1 MRGRTPPL
9 ADRLAAL
16 REAVEVADGRL
27 EVPELAQARTLLAKA
42 GAREALGDATV
53 VALAGAT
60 GSGKSTLFNALSG
73 SEVST
78 PGVRRPTTGVAHA
91 TVWGADDDPTHP
103 TDRLLDWLQVPR
115 RHRHAP
121 EPALDGLVLLDLPD
135 HDSVRLEHRLEVD
148 RLVQLVDVLVWVLDP
163 EKYADAAVHER
174 YLVPLAGH
182 AGVLLV
188 VLNQVDRLDP
198 AAARA
203 CLTDL
208 RGLLDRE
215 GLADT
220 PLLAVSGR
228 TGTGLGEL
236 RADLAR
242 RVSAR
247 RAATDRLTADV
258 RGVATA
264 LAAHCAAGSSAHGG
278 SGVGRAEREQ
288 LTDALAEAAGVPAV
302 TAAVERSVRRDG
314 TAATGWPL
322 VRWTRKLRSDP
333 LERLHLGQG
342 AGDDGAVVARTSLP
356 AAGAVQRAGVTRAVR
371 AAREAAGEGL
381 PQVWR
386 DELRRTVEVSEEQLA
401 DRLDRAVAGTELGPQ
416 RTPLWQ
422 RGVGGLQWLLTLVA
436 LAGALWLLALVV
448 LGFFQLDDV
457 VPLPRVEGLPL
468 PTLLVVGGLL
478 AGALLALVARPLV
491 VLRGRRRARRA
502 EQRLYAAVDVVA
514 QEEVLAPMAEVRED
528 HDRYCAAVT
537 RAMTS
542 SSSRTT
548 PRPGTV
554 PGRR

>member
-27 EVPELAQARTLLAKA
+27 EVPELPEARTLLAKA

-73 SEVST
+73 AEVSS
-78 PGVRRPTTGVAHA
+78 PGIRRPTTGVAHA
-91 TVWGADDDPTHP
+91 TVWGEPQ
-103 TDRLLDWLQVPR
+103 DRLLDWLQVPR
-115 RHRHAP
+115 RHRHPP

-203 CLTDL
+203 CLADL

-220 PLLAVSGR
+220 PLLAASAR
-228 TGTGLGEL
+228 TGAGLGEL

-242 RVSAR
+242 RVTAR
-247 RAATDRLTADV
+247 RAATDRLAADV

-264 LAAHCAAGSSAHGG
+264 LAAHCAGSLTHPRGG
-278 SGVGRAEREQ
+278 GGVGRAERER

-302 TAAVERSVRRDG
+302 TAAVERSVRRSG

-322 VRWTRKLRSDP
+322 VRWTRKLRPDP
-333 LERLHLGQG
+333 LDRLHLGQG
-342 AGDDGAVVARTSLP
+342 EGEVVGRTSLP

-381 PQVWR
+381 PQAWR
-386 DELRRTVEVSEEQLA
+386 DELRRTVEVSEELLA
-401 DRLDRAVAGTELGPQ
+401 DRLDRAVAGTDLGPQ

-422 RGVGGLQWLLTLVA
+422 RAAGGLQWLLALVA

-468 PTLLVVGGLL
+468 PTLLLVGGLL

-491 VLRGRRRARRA
+491 GLRARRRARRA
-502 EQRLYAAVDVVA
+502 EQRLYAAIDVVG

-528 HDRYCAAVT
+528 HDRCCAAVA
-537 RAMTS
+537 RA
-542 SSSRTT
+542 
-548 PRPGTV
+548 
-554 PGRR
+554 RR

>member
-1 MRGRTPPL
+1 MRRGTAPL

-16 REAVEVADGRL
+16 REAVEVAEDRL
-27 EVPELAQARTLLAKA
+27 EVPEVGRARALLAKA

-73 SEVST
+73 AEVST

-91 TVWGADDDPTHP
+91 TVWGADGGPEDT
-103 TDRLLDWLQVPR
+103 TDRLLDWLEVPR
-115 RHRHAP
+115 RHRHGP

-135 HDSVRLEHRLEVD
+135 HDSIKLEHRLEVD

-163 EKYADAAVHER
+163 EKYADAAVHDR

-188 VLNQVDRLDP
+188 VLNQVDRLDAV
-198 AAARA
+198 AAKE
-203 CLTDL
+203 CLADL
-208 RGLLDRE
+208 RALLDRE

-220 PLLAVSGR
+220 PLLAISAR

-258 RGVATA
+258 RDVARA
-264 LAAHCAAGSSAHGG
+264 LSAQCGEAGP
-278 SGVGRAEREQ
+278 GVGRREREQ
-288 LTDALAEAAGVPAV
+288 LTAALAEAAGVPTVA
-302 TAAVERSVRRDG
+302 AAVARSVRRSG
-314 TAATGWPL
+314 TAATGWPV
-322 VRWTRKLRSDP
+322 VRWTRRLRADP
-333 LERLHLGQG
+333 LERLHLGAAQDPARG
-342 AGDDGAVVARTSLP
+342 GSAGSRTSLP
-356 AAGAVQRAGVTRAVR
+356 AAGAVQQAGVTRAVR
-371 AAREAAGEGL
+371 EAREAAGEGL
-381 PQVWR
+381 PQAWR
-386 DELRRTVEVSEEQLA
+386 DDLRRTVEVSEQQLA
-401 DRLDRAVAGTELGPQ
+401 DRLDRAVAGTDLGPP

-436 LAGALWLLALVV
+436 LAGALWLLALVA
-448 LGFFQLDDV
+448 LGLFQLDDV

-468 PTLLVVGGLL
+468 PTLLLVGGLL
-478 AGALLALVARPLV
+478 AGALLALVARPFV
-491 VLRGRRRARRA
+491 GLRARRRARRA
-502 EQRLYAAVDVVA
+502 EARLRAAVDVVA

-528 HDRYCAAVT
+528 HDRFCAGVT
-537 RAMTS
+537 RA
-542 SSSRTT
+542 
-548 PRPGTV
+548 
-554 PGRR
+554 GR

>member
-9 ADRLAAL
+9 TDRLAAL

-91 TVWGADDDPTHP
+91 TVWGDDDPTHP

-220 PLLAVSGR
+220 PLLAASGR

-278 SGVGRAEREQ
+278 SGVGGAEREQ

-322 VRWTRKLRSDP
+322 VRWTRKLRPDP

-491 VLRGRRRARRA
+491 GLRARRRARRA

-528 HDRYCAAVT
+528 HDRYCGAVT
-537 RAMTS
+537 RA
-542 SSSRTT
+542 RK
-548 PRPGTV
+548 
-554 PGRR
+554 

>member
-1 MRGRTPPL
+1 M

-16 REAVEVADGRL
+16 RDAVEVAEGRL
-27 EVPELAQARTLLAKA
+27 EVPEVAQARALLAKA

-73 SEVST
+73 AEVST

-91 TVWGADDDPTHP
+91 TVWGADGHPDDT
-103 TDRLLDWLQVPR
+103 TDRLLDWLEVPR

-188 VLNQVDRLDP
+188 VLNQVDRLSP
-198 AAARA
+198 EAARA
-203 CLTDL
+203 CLADL

-220 PLLAVSGR
+220 PLLAVSAR
-228 TGTGLGEL
+228 TGAGLGEL
-236 RADLAR
+236 RAALAT

-258 RGVATA
+258 RGAATA
-264 LAAHCAAGSSAHGG
+264 LSAHCAEDAGR
-278 SGVGRAEREQ
+278 SGVGRREREE
-288 LTDALAEAAGVPAV
+288 LTAALADAAGVPAV
-302 TAAVERSVRRDG
+302 VTAVERSVRRSG

-322 VRWTRKLRSDP
+322 VRWTRKLRPDP
-333 LERLHLGQG
+333 LDRLHLGT
-342 AGDDGAVVARTSLP
+342 ADGATVPARTSLP
-356 AAGAVQRAGVTRAVR
+356 APGALTQAGVTRAVR
-371 AAREAAGEGL
+371 TAREAAGEGL
-381 PQVWR
+381 PQAWR
-386 DELRRTVEVSEEQLA
+386 DDLRRTVEVSEERMA
-401 DRLDRAVAGTELGPQ
+401 DRLDRAVAGTDLGPQ

-422 RGVGGLQWLLTLVA
+422 RGVGGLQWLLALTALV
-436 LAGALWLLALVV
+436 GALWLLALVV

-468 PTLLVVGGLL
+468 PTLLLVGGLL
-478 AGALLALVARPLV
+478 AGALLALVARPFV
-491 VLRGRRRARRA
+491 QARARRRARRA
-502 EQRLYAAVDVVA
+502 EQRLHAAVDAVA

-528 HDRYCAAVT
+528 HARFCAAVT
-537 RAMTS
+537 RA
-542 SSSRTT
+542 
-548 PRPGTV
+548 
-554 PGRR
+554 RR

>member
-27 EVPELAQARTLLAKA
+27 EVPELAGARTLLAKA

-78 PGVRRPTTGVAHA
+78 PGIRRPTTGVAHA
-91 TVWGADDDPTHP
+91 TVWGEPQ
-103 TDRLLDWLQVPR
+103 DRLLDWLQVPR

-135 HDSVRLEHRLEVD
+135 HASVRLEHRLEVD

-188 VLNQVDRLDP
+188 VLNQVDRLDH
-198 AAARA
+198 AAVRA
-203 CLTDL
+203 CLADL

-215 GLADT
+215 GLTDT
-220 PLLAVSGR
+220 PLLAVSAR
-228 TGTGLGEL
+228 TGAGVGEL

-258 RGVATA
+258 RTTATT
-264 LAAHCAAGSSAHGG
+264 LAAHCGPDGG
-278 SGVGRAEREQ
+278 GGVGRAEREQ

-302 TAAVERSVRRDG
+302 TAAVERSVRRSG
-314 TAATGWPL
+314 PATTGWPL
-322 VRWTRKLRSDP
+322 LRWTRKLRPDP
-333 LERLHLGQG
+333 LERLHLAQG
-342 AGDDGAVVARTSLP
+342 PSDGGAVVARTSLP
-356 AAGAVQRAGVTRAVR
+356 AAGAVQRAGATRAVR
-371 AAREAAGEGL
+371 AARESAGEGL
-381 PQVWR
+381 PQAWR

-401 DRLDRAVAGTELGPQ
+401 DRLDRAVAGTDLGPQ

-422 RGVGGLQWLLTLVA
+422 RAVGGLQWLLTLVA

-468 PTLLVVGGLL
+468 PTLLLVGGLL

-491 VLRGRRRARRA
+491 GLRARRRARRA

-537 RAMTS
+537 RA
-542 SSSRTT
+542 RK
-548 PRPGTV
+548 
-554 PGRR
+554 